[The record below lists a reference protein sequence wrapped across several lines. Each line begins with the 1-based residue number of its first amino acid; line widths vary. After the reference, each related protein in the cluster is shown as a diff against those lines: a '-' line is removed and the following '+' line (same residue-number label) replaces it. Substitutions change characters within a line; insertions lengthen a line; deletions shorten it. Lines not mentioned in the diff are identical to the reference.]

1 MTSRKLCA
9 LELVVWL
16 YKEVATVTENRYWIF
31 LEKLRRSGATNMF
44 CAAPYLEKAFN
55 LSQNEATK
63 ILGEWMEKYSPDDY
77 KEMKSRGEEFLSRT
91 AR

>member
-1 MTSRKLCA
+1 
-9 LELVVWL
+9 
-16 YKEVATVTENRYWIF
+16 
-31 LEKLRRSGATNMF
+31 MF